1 MLTPFS
7 NHFWAEVTPKPL
19 SPNHCVAICKFR
31 GKLIDIMGSCQH
43 GPTTD
48 FCNEKFKSMSES
60 LSAIPADLRIPVT
73 KVAATSLDNLEPLVQ
88 LHTKAITAIDKAIVE
103 RSLYKVPAELLAKA
117 FGILIADNM
126 RPANVIFGLL
136 AFKSREEGRQLL
148 WNMIK
153 L

>member
-1 MLTPFS
+1 
-7 NHFWAEVTPKPL
+7 
-19 SPNHCVAICKFR
+19 
-31 GKLIDIMGSCQH
+31 MGSCKH
-43 GPTTD
+43 GPTID
-48 FCNEKFKSMSES
+48 FCNEKFKLMSES
-60 LSAIPADLRIPVT
+60 LSAVPADLRTPIT

-88 LHTKAITAIDKAIVE
+88 LHSKAETAIDKAIVE

-126 RPANVIFGLL
+126 RPANAIFGIL

>member
-1 MLTPFS
+1 
-7 NHFWAEVTPKPL
+7 
-19 SPNHCVAICKFR
+19 
-31 GKLIDIMGSCQH
+31 
-43 GPTTD
+43 
-48 FCNEKFKSMSES
+48 MSES
-60 LSAIPADLRIPVT
+60 LSAI
-73 KVAATSLDNLEPLVQ
+73 SLDNLEPLVQ
-88 LHTKAITAIDKAIVE
+88 LHTKTITAIDKAIVE

-117 FGILIADNM
+117 FRILIADNM

>member
-1 MLTPFS
+1 MFKHFS
-7 NHFWAEVTPKPL
+7 PTSLKCHQHRFSL
-19 SPNHCVAICKFR
+19 IFDFR

-43 GPTTD
+43 GPTID
-48 FCNEKFKSMSES
+48 FCNEKFKLMSES
-60 LSAIPADLRIPVT
+60 LSAVPADLRTPIT

-88 LHTKAITAIDKAIVE
+88 LHSKAETAIDKAIVE

-126 RPANVIFGLL
+126 RPANAIFGIL